1 MSSVGEAEIQVRE
14 NPEGI
19 HLILEGRLDSRT
31 TGKIW
36 KEANRALGDTPP
48 RGIVVEASG
57 VSYCDISG
65 IGFLVEL
72 RRRQE
77 ESGGSFEIRGL
88 REDFHKLLEMFP
100 AGNFRRVAE
109 QERSQAGFVEK
120 IGRATVEILEDLR
133 EQIIFLGH
141 LMVGITLVLFR
152 RQKIRWNDTM
162 GVIEAAGVN
171 ALPITCLVG
180 FTMGVVIAFQ
190 AGMALKRFAAEVY
203 VADSVVISML
213 REIGPF
219 FTAIV
224 LAGRT
229 GSAFAAELG
238 TMKVNE
244 EIDALKTM
252 GLDPVPFLAVPRVIA
267 GVIVTPLLTIF
278 ANVAGIVGGGL
289 VYLTFGFSV
298 SNYFQRIQ
306 LRGDMGDLASGL
318 IKAVIFGIVIASVGC
333 LQGLRTGKGAR
344 AVGESTT
351 KSVVAG
357 IVLVV
362 ILDGVFGVAFYYLG
376 I

>member
-1 MSSVGEAEIQVRE
+1 
-14 NPEGI
+14 
-19 HLILEGRLDSRT
+19 
-31 TGKIW
+31 
-36 KEANRALGDTPP
+36 
-48 RGIVVEASG
+48 
-57 VSYCDISG
+57 
-65 IGFLVEL
+65 
-72 RRRQE
+72 
-77 ESGGSFEIRGL
+77 
-88 REDFHKLLEMFP
+88 
-100 AGNFRRVAE
+100 
-109 QERSQAGFVEK
+109 
-120 IGRATVEILEDLR
+120 
-133 EQIIFLGH
+133 
-141 LMVGITLVLFR
+141 
-152 RQKIRWNDTM
+152 
-162 GVIEAAGVN
+162 
-171 ALPITCLVG
+171 
-180 FTMGVVIAFQ
+180 MGVVIAFQ

-224 LAGRT
+224 LAGRS

-267 GVIVTPLLTIF
+267 GVIVTPLLTLF
-278 ANVAGIVGGGL
+278 ANMAGIVGGGL
-289 VYLTFGFSV
+289 VYMTFGFSV
-298 SNYFQRIQ
+298 SNYVQRIQ
-306 LRGDMGDLASGL
+306 LRGDVGDLASGL
-318 IKAVIFGIVIASVGC
+318 IKSLIFGIVIAAGGC

-362 ILDGVFGVAFYYLG
+362 VLDGVLGVAFYYLG